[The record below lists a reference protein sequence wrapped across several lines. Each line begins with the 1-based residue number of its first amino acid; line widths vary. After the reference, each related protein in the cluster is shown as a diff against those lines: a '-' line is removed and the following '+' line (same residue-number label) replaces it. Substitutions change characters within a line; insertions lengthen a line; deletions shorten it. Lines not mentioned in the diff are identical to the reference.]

1 MVNNYIRDNR
11 IRRESFKMDRVI
23 EFLPVAIIAIGCGI
37 VKLTHDEKTST
48 REKINAFVGGILLCV
63 SIFLSLSYFNLDYG
77 IRVGTS
83 ALITFIGLDK
93 AIEYFNKIRGGN

>member
-1 MVNNYIRDNR
+1 
-11 IRRESFKMDRVI
+11 MDRII
-23 EFLPVAIIAIGCGI
+23 EFLPIAIIAIGCGI
-37 VKLTHDEKTST
+37 VKLTHEKKTSL
-48 REKINAFVGGILLCV
+48 REKINAFAGGILLCV

-77 IRVGTS
+77 IRVGMS